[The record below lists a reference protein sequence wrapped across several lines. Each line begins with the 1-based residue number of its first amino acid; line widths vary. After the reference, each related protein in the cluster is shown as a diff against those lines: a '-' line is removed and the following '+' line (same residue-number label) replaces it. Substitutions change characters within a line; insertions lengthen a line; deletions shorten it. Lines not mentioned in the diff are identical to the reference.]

1 MFTREQRGQLRS
13 DLLEYAANDRRIGA
27 AAITGSAA
35 AGREDLWSDIDLAF
49 GVADAAEV
57 QQVLTDW
64 TALMYDQHGALHHLD
79 VKAGE
84 WIYRVFLLP
93 TTLQVDLAFVP
104 AVEFRAL
111 GPTFRLVFGRENEPR
126 HVPPQAPGD
135 IIGLGWLYALHARSC
150 IARRKLWQAEYMIS
164 SIRDLTL
171 ALACIRHGLPS
182 EHGRGIDQLPSGI
195 ATQFEDSL
203 VRHLDTAELSR
214 AFQVTTLGLLSE
226 IRNID
231 EALAV
236 RLQETLIRLSEP
248 PALTTPA

>member
-1 MFTREQRGQLRS
+1 MPLMFTPEQRGQLRT
-13 DLLEYAANDRRIGA
+13 DLLERAANDPRISA

-35 AGREDLWSDIDLAF
+35 ADREDIWSDIDLAF

-57 QQVLTDW
+57 QRVLTDW

-79 VKAGE
+79 VMAGA

-111 GPTFRLVFGRENEPR
+111 GPNFRLLFGRENEPR
-126 HVPPQAPGD
+126 HAPPQSPGD
-135 IIGLGWLYALHARSC
+135 LIGLGWLYALHARSC

-164 SIRDLTL
+164 GIRDHAL
-171 ALACIRHGLPS
+171 ALACIRYGLPS
-182 EHGRGIDQLPSGI
+182 VHGRGIDQLPREV
-195 ATQFEDSL
+195 AAQFRESL
-203 VRHLDTAELSR
+203 VRRLDSDELSR
-214 AFQVTTLGLLSE
+214 AFQVVTLRLLSE
-226 IRNID
+226 IENVD
-231 EALAV
+231 QALAA

-248 PALTTPA
+248 TL

>member
-1 MFTREQRGQLRS
+1 
-13 DLLEYAANDRRIGA
+13 
-27 AAITGSAA
+27 
-35 AGREDLWSDIDLAF
+35 
-49 GVADAAEV
+49 
-57 QQVLTDW
+57 
-64 TALMYDQHGALHHLD
+64 MYDRHGALHHLD
-79 VKAGE
+79 VKAGV

-111 GPTFRLVFGRENEPR
+111 GPTFRLVFGKENEPR
-126 HVPPQAPGD
+126 YASPQAPGD

-150 IARRKLWQAEYMIS
+150 IARRKLWQAEYMIR
-164 SIRDLTL
+164 SIRDHTL

-195 ATQFEDSL
+195 AAQFEGSL
-203 VRHLDTAELSR
+203 VRQLDTAELSR
-214 AFQVTTLGLLSE
+214 ALQVTTLGLLSE

-231 EALAV
+231 EAFAA

-248 PALTTPA
+248 PAAITPP